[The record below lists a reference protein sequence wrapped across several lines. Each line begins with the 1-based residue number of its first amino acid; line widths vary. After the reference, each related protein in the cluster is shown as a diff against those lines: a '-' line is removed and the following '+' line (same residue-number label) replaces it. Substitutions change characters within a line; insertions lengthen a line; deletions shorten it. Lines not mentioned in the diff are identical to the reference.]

1 MTAIDS
7 RPPKKRDVA
16 VQLNTRVSLD
26 YRELLD
32 EVVAREGISLRAAVE
47 TAIRTT
53 WGRGAQKAD
62 PS

>member
-1 MTAIDS
+1 MTTIDNRS
-7 RPPKKRDVA
+7 PKKRDVA

-26 YRELLD
+26 YRDLLD

-47 TAIRTT
+47 KAIRTT
-53 WGRGAQKAD
+53 WGSGAQEVD

>member
-1 MTAIDS
+1 MTTIDS
-7 RPPKKRDVA
+7 KPPRKRDVA

-26 YRELLD
+26 NRELLD

-47 TAIRTT
+47 MAIRST
-53 WGRGAQKAD
+53 WGSGAQKAD